1 MTKFMSKSNNC
12 NQSAIIFRIILCSGI
27 SLVLGAVLG
36 HLLRTELIAD
46 INAEFEQILLALDTK
61 SIHYPSLFRLCTS
74 TQFKQLFLLCFFS
87 LTNAW
92 VFYLT
97 FYCLYT
103 GFRCGL
109 LLSFCLTH
117 NVHSGFFD
125 FLCFLLPHCLL
136 YIPAYLLQ
144 HIDEQQI
151 RRYIQ
156 QAVRQQKAKKQSL
169 LQGLPILLLSIC
181 LLFAG
186 CLCEAF
192 INPSLMQWYQGL

>member
-36 HLLRTELIAD
+36 HLLRTELFAD

-125 FLCFLLPHCLL
+125 FL
-136 YIPAYLLQ
+136 
-144 HIDEQQI
+144 
-151 RRYIQ
+151 
-156 QAVRQQKAKKQSL
+156 
-169 LQGLPILLLSIC
+169 LLS
-181 LLFAG
+181 A
-186 CLCEAF
+186 A
-192 INPSLMQWYQGL
+192 SLPVVYTGVSAAHQYAAADQGSESKKAVPLTRTAHSLTLYLPAVCRLSV

>member
-36 HLLRTELIAD
+36 HLLRTELFDD

-136 YIPAYLLQ
+136 YIPAYLLL
-144 HIDEQQI
+144 INMLQQI
-151 RRYIQ
+151 RD
-156 QAVRQQKAKKQSL
+156 QKAKKQSL
-169 LQGLPILLLSIC
+169 LQGLPILLVSIC

>member
-36 HLLRTELIAD
+36 HLLRTELFAD

-136 YIPAYLLQ
+136 YIPAYRCSSYAAADQ
-144 HIDEQQI
+144 GSE
-151 RRYIQ
+151 
-156 QAVRQQKAKKQSL
+156 RQKSSPSYKDCPFSCSL
-169 LQGLPILLLSIC
+169 SACCLPVVCVKPLST
-181 LLFAG
+181 LR
-186 CLCEAF
+186 
-192 INPSLMQWYQGL
+192 

>member
-36 HLLRTELIAD
+36 HLLRTELFAD

-125 FLCFLLPHCLL
+125 FLCFLL
-136 YIPAYLLQ
+136 
-144 HIDEQQI
+144 QQI
-151 RRYIQ
+151 RD
-156 QAVRQQKAKKQSL
+156 QKAKKQSL

>member
-12 NQSAIIFRIILCSGI
+12 NQSAIIFRIILCCGI

-36 HLLRTELIAD
+36 HLLRTELFAD

-103 GFRCGL
+103 GFRCISSSSFFCCSI
-109 LLSFCLTH
+109 LSFIVAFCGT
-117 NVHSGFFD
+117 
-125 FLCFLLPHCLL
+125 
-136 YIPAYLLQ
+136 
-144 HIDEQQI
+144 
-151 RRYIQ
+151 
-156 QAVRQQKAKKQSL
+156 
-169 LQGLPILLLSIC
+169 LS
-181 LLFAG
+181 FATPSF
-186 CLCEAF
+186 CVSSFVF
-192 INPSLMQWYQGL
+192 INFSIQFSAYCSPPFSA

>member
-12 NQSAIIFRIILCSGI
+12 NQSAIIFRIILCCGI

-36 HLLRTELIAD
+36 HLLRTELFAD

-97 FYCLYT
+97 FY
-103 GFRCGL
+103 
-109 LLSFCLTH
+109 
-117 NVHSGFFD
+117 
-125 FLCFLLPHCLL
+125 
-136 YIPAYLLQ
+136 
-144 HIDEQQI
+144 
-151 RRYIQ
+151 
-156 QAVRQQKAKKQSL
+156 
-169 LQGLPILLLSIC
+169 
-181 LLFAG
+181 
-186 CLCEAF
+186 
-192 INPSLMQWYQGL
+192 

>member
-12 NQSAIIFRIILCSGI
+12 NQSAIIFRIILCCGI

-36 HLLRTELIAD
+36 HLLRTELFAD

-117 NVHSGFFD
+117 NVHSGFLIFSA
-125 FLCFLLPHCLL
+125 FCCLTACCI
-136 YIPAYLLQ
+136 YRRICCSS
-144 HIDEQQI
+144 ICCSRSGI
-151 RRYIQ
+151 RK
-156 QAVRQQKAKKQSL
+156 QKAVPL
-169 LQGLPILLLSIC
+169 TRTAHFPTLYLPAVCRLSV
-181 LLFAG
+181 
-186 CLCEAF
+186 
-192 INPSLMQWYQGL
+192 